1 MKQIVE
7 QLKSHVAAGYQ
18 PMPRG
23 DAPPDDTLAQA
34 LAEIE
39 QSKCQ
44 GGTASPYGIMKRPVR
59 TLEKTRRVPS
69 FVSGSLYLASTSGLT
84 SHTSCARLP
93 LDLNGIDWWRSMPE
107 PTALRSSRDLVA
119 SPPLKGIAATSC

>member
-39 QSKCQ
+39 RLSKLVDTLKAALHRP
-44 GGTASPYGIMKRPVR
+44 TAS
-59 TLEKTRRVPS
+59 
-69 FVSGSLYLASTSGLT
+69 
-84 SHTSCARLP
+84 
-93 LDLNGIDWWRSMPE
+93 
-107 PTALRSSRDLVA
+107 
-119 SPPLKGIAATSC
+119 

>member
-34 LAEIE
+34 WPRSSSPSVKAALHRP
-39 QSKCQ
+39 
-44 GGTASPYGIMKRPVR
+44 TAS
-59 TLEKTRRVPS
+59 
-69 FVSGSLYLASTSGLT
+69 
-84 SHTSCARLP
+84 
-93 LDLNGIDWWRSMPE
+93 
-107 PTALRSSRDLVA
+107 
-119 SPPLKGIAATSC
+119 